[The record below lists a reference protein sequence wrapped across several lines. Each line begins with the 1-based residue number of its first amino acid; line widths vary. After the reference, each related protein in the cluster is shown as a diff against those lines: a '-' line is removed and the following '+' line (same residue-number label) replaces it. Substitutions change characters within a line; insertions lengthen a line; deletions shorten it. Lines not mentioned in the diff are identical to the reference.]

1 MLRISI
7 LLLSHNAA
15 LNLLYNI
22 KVEAIVGGQTSEEAN
37 LFAELGEAA
46 KVPILSLSEHSA
58 SPSFTDRYTFFIY
71 IMKDETCQVMGI
83 SALVEV
89 LKWRDAVLLYED
101 TEHGRATIPYLVN
114 ALQKKNIHIAY
125 ESFIAPSTNEIII
138 EELQKLKALKTKV
151 FVVHMMSNLLAP
163 RLFLNAKKLGMM
175 SESYAWIMTSF
186 NMNFMHSMDS
196 TVIESIQGLLGFKSC
211 IPASTSLHNLTS
223 RLRRKFYKEEPS
235 IEVREVSP
243 NGIWA
248 YDATWAL
255 AEAVERAKMKNST
268 RSSQHGIVLL
278 REILQKRS
286 KGLSGEIQFLNGKLI
301 SGALFGMVNVIGKEE
316 RRIKIWPSRE
326 RNTKELH
333 LLNDRR
339 NLLST
344 YDLKRIVWPR
354 GSKAIMKSSKRRLMK
369 LGFKE
374 LVGVHHDLQTNK
386 TYVTGFCIDVFK
398 AVIEALPYK
407 VHYKFIPFED
417 ANGNMAGTYNELVY
431 QVHLQKFDAVVGD
444 TTITWNRSLYVD
456 FTVPFTDLGMGT
468 LVPKEEETMWIFLKP
483 LSADLWITSAGFFI
497 LTGFVVWIIEKPVN
511 QEFQGSPSQQIGTIF
526 WFSFSTLVFAH
537 REKLLNNSAK
547 FVVIIWVFVV
557 LILNSNY
564 TATLTSMMTVKQ
576 IQFNSKLDYVGYQI
590 GTFTKLGLIDFDFK
604 GLEQFNQSEEAYIDA
619 LSRGNK
625 PGGASAIIDEIPY
638 IKIFLAK
645 YSSKYSMINTKSTTN
660 GFGFVFPKGS
670 KLAQDMSRQIEILR
684 EGGKLLEMEDA
695 WFHSKSNL
703 LFNDKTSD
711 PSALNFHSLHDKYWH
726 VVKKKYWQHVRKVLS
741 RKVFNENEETTVQ
754 DAS

>member
-1 MLRISI
+1 
-7 LLLSHNAA
+7 
-15 LNLLYNI
+15 
-22 KVEAIVGGQTSEEAN
+22 
-37 LFAELGEAA
+37 
-46 KVPILSLSEHSA
+46 
-58 SPSFTDRYTFFIY
+58 
-71 IMKDETCQVMGI
+71 
-83 SALVEV
+83 
-89 LKWRDAVLLYED
+89 
-101 TEHGRATIPYLVN
+101 
-114 ALQKKNIHIAY
+114 
-125 ESFIAPSTNEIII
+125 
-138 EELQKLKALKTKV
+138 
-151 FVVHMMSNLLAP
+151 
-163 RLFLNAKKLGMM
+163 
-175 SESYAWIMTSF
+175 
-186 NMNFMHSMDS
+186 MHAMDS
-196 TVIESIQGLLGFKSC
+196 TVNESIQGVLGFKSC

-223 RLRRKFYKEEPS
+223 RLRRKFYKEEPG

-255 AEAVERAKMKNST
+255 AEAVERAKIKNST
-268 RSSQHGIVLL
+268 RSSQHGVMLL

-316 RRIKIWPSRE
+316 RRSKIWPSRE

-354 GSKAIMKSSKRRLMK
+354 GSKAIMKSSKRRLSNEIKLRIGVPVK

-374 LVGVHHDLQTNK
+374 LV
-386 TYVTGFCIDVFK
+386 DVFK

-407 VHYKFIPFED
+407 VHYEFIPFED

-456 FTVPFTDLGMGT
+456 FTVPFTDLGTGT
-468 LVPKEEETMWIFLKP
+468 LVPKEDETMWIFLKP

-497 LTGFVVWIIEKPVN
+497 LTGFVVWIIEKPIN

-557 LILNSNY
+557 LILNSSY
-564 TATLTSMMTVKQ
+564 TATLASMMTVKQ
-576 IQFNSKLDYVGYQI
+576 IQLNSKLDYVGYQI

-604 GLEQFNQSEEAYIDA
+604 GIEQFNQSEEAYIDA

-684 EGGKLLEMEDA
+684 EEGKLLEMEEA

-703 LFNDKTSD
+703 LFDDKTSD
-711 PSALNFHSLHDKYWH
+711 PSALNFHSFRGLFLVSGFSSAFALLLFTVFSLKEKYWH
-726 VVKKKYWQHVRKVLS
+726 LVKKKYWQHVRKVLS
-741 RKVFNENEETTVQ
+741 KKVFNENEETTVQ

>member
-1 MLRISI
+1 
-7 LLLSHNAA
+7 
-15 LNLLYNI
+15 
-22 KVEAIVGGQTSEEAN
+22 
-37 LFAELGEAA
+37 
-46 KVPILSLSEHSA
+46 
-58 SPSFTDRYTFFIY
+58 
-71 IMKDETCQVMGI
+71 MKDETCQVMGI

-101 TEHGRATIPYLVN
+101 TEHGRATIPSLVN

-125 ESFIAPSTNEIII
+125 ESFIAPSSTNEIII

-186 NMNFMHSMDS
+186 NMNFVHSMDS

-268 RSSQHGIVLL
+268 RSSQHGIMLL

-286 KGLSGEIQFLNGKLI
+286 KGLS
-301 SGALFGMVNVIGKEE
+301 V
-316 RRIKIWPSRE
+316 
-326 RNTKELH
+326 
-333 LLNDRR
+333 
-339 NLLST
+339 
-344 YDLKRIVWPR
+344 
-354 GSKAIMKSSKRRLMK
+354 K

-374 LVGVHHDLQTNK
+374 LVGVHHDLQTYK
-386 TYVTGFCIDVFK
+386 TYVTSFCIDVFK

-444 TTITWNRSLYVD
+444 TTITWNKSLYVD

-537 REKLLNNSAK
+537 SKHLISLLR
-547 FVVIIWVFVV
+547 VMHV
-557 LILNSNY
+557 L
-564 TATLTSMMTVKQ
+564 
-576 IQFNSKLDYVGYQI
+576 
-590 GTFTKLGLIDFDFK
+590 
-604 GLEQFNQSEEAYIDA
+604 
-619 LSRGNK
+619 
-625 PGGASAIIDEIPY
+625 
-638 IKIFLAK
+638 
-645 YSSKYSMINTKSTTN
+645 
-660 GFGFVFPKGS
+660 
-670 KLAQDMSRQIEILR
+670 
-684 EGGKLLEMEDA
+684 
-695 WFHSKSNL
+695 
-703 LFNDKTSD
+703 
-711 PSALNFHSLHDKYWH
+711 PSYK
-726 VVKKKYWQHVRKVLS
+726 
-741 RKVFNENEETTVQ
+741 
-754 DAS
+754 

>member
-255 AEAVERAKMKNST
+255 AEAVERAKMK
-268 RSSQHGIVLL
+268 
-278 REILQKRS
+278 ILQDPPNMELCFSEKYCKR
-286 KGLSGEIQFLNGKLI
+286 
-301 SGALFGMVNVIGKEE
+301 
-316 RRIKIWPSRE
+316 
-326 RNTKELH
+326 
-333 LLNDRR
+333 
-339 NLLST
+339 
-344 YDLKRIVWPR
+344 DLR
-354 GSKAIMKSSKRRLMK
+354 
-369 LGFKE
+369 E

-711 PSALNFHSLHDKYWH
+711 PSALNFHSLHGLFLVSGVSSAFAPLIH
-726 VVKKKYWQHVRKVLS
+726 SFLTER
-741 RKVFNENEETTVQ
+741 
-754 DAS
+754 